1 MATDDPATSIT
12 LEWLVSETTTVYS
25 LPLFY
30 EKLNKAINHPRSS
43 LADIAMIITDD
54 HGLTVRVLKL
64 ANSPMFGFFSKI
76 DSITKAISIIGTQQ
90 VRDLA
95 LAASVM
101 DVFKGIP
108 DELMNMRSF
117 WQHCISCGIIARNL
131 ATYRREINLERF
143 FVAGMLHD
151 VGELAMCTVIPDV
164 VREMFEESRAGCALN
179 FTAENERLGFN
190 HAKVGG
196 KLLGKWGLPESIVEP
211 VSNHH
216 SPGNARHFPLE
227 TALVHIADIICRAL
241 EIGCGS
247 ERFVPPLDDVAW
259 KRFGGPVTSL
269 ATIIK
274 QSESQLNEAFAILAE
289 GCL

>member
-1 MATDDPATSIT
+1 MVSSDPSTSIT
-12 LEWLVSETTTVYS
+12 LEWLVGETNTVYS

-30 EKLNKAINHPRSS
+30 EKLNEAINHPRSS
-43 LADIAMIITDD
+43 LADIATIITDD
-54 HGLTVRVLKL
+54 HGLTARILKL
-64 ANSPMFGFFSKI
+64 ANSPMFGFFTRI

-117 WQHCISCGIIARNL
+117 WQHSISCGIIARNL
-131 ATYRREINLERF
+131 AVYRRESNLERF

-151 VGELAMCTVIPDV
+151 IGELAMCTVIPDV
-164 VREMFEESRAGCALN
+164 VGEMLEESRANCVIHFN
-179 FTAENERLGFN
+179 TENSRLGFN

-196 KLLGKWGLPESIVEP
+196 KLLDKWRLPPGIVEP

-216 SPGNARHFPLE
+216 ASGNARYFPLE

-241 EIGCGS
+241 EIGCSS
-247 ERFVPPLDDVAW
+247 ESIVPPLDDVAW
-259 KRFGGPVTSL
+259 ERFGGPVTSL
-269 ATIIK
+269 ATIIR
-274 QSESQLNEAFAILAE
+274 QSESQMNETFAILAD
-289 GCL
+289 GGL